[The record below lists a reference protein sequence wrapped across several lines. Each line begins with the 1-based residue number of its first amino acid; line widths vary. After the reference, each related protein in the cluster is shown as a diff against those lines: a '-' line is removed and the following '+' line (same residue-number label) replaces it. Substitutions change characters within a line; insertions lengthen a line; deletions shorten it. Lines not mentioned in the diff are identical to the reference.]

1 METEGWS
8 CRAVRT
14 DDVSHSIILQMEEKY
29 IHLKT
34 NQCLNYIF
42 CHIWLLKVELLTAD
56 QPVTVRRTNPLTAVI
71 TLIAAPLIAL
81 CEPLKCKQITDSP
94 FYKAEVD
101 SSQSLRYRSEVLKND
116 TLSSSSL
123 FAYMV
128 NQMQVDKTSRQQ
140 SCSFTSSDSVS
151 DILYNVLVIQEML
164 SVAGS
169 LFQSVN
175 KCF

>member
-14 DDVSHSIILQMEEKY
+14 DDVSHSIILQTEEKY

-94 FYKAEVD
+94 FCKAEVD
-101 SSQSLRYRSEVLKND
+101 SAQSLRYRSEVLKMTPSHLPPYLHTWLTRCKWIKLQD
-116 TLSSSSL
+116 SKPAVLPAVTACLI
-123 FAYMV
+123 FFT
-128 NQMQVDKTSRQQ
+128 TS
-140 SCSFTSSDSVS
+140 
-151 DILYNVLVIQEML
+151 
-164 SVAGS
+164 
-169 LFQSVN
+169 
-175 KCF
+175 

>member
-29 IHLKT
+29 IHLKK

-81 CEPLKCKQITDSP
+81 CEPLKCK
-94 FYKAEVD
+94 
-101 SSQSLRYRSEVLKND
+101 
-116 TLSSSSL
+116 
-123 FAYMV
+123 
-128 NQMQVDKTSRQQ
+128 
-140 SCSFTSSDSVS
+140 
-151 DILYNVLVIQEML
+151 
-164 SVAGS
+164 
-169 LFQSVN
+169 
-175 KCF
+175 